1 MPTPSETYMKGQVF
15 SGILFAKYPASF
27 TRDLAVA
34 TLRSAK
40 LAHGDQQVWAT
51 QDLLIPTRARKMFL
65 LGLRWQLGE
74 WGFVKREDEID
85 DHYTKMAIAGKTVVQ
100 ISSVQGDLKVEWAHG
115 WAAWDEFQPSAQLQ
129 QIMDRAN
136 QVLKKQGKGTGK
148 SKSKDAGAA
157 AHTVS

>member
-1 MPTPSETYMKGQVF
+1 MKGQVF

-51 QDLLIPTRARKMFL
+51 QDLPIPTRARKMFL

-74 WGFVKREDEID
+74 WGFVKREVEID

-115 WAAWDEFQPSAQLQ
+115 WAAWDEFQSSAQLQ